1 MSFNLLT
8 NAKAFNNFIKET
20 LREMPMGDTAIIDI
34 PELIERLDNDFELY
48 TELLDLFIDDS
59 ASLIS
64 QIENA
69 INNRD
74 PEALRKTAHTL
85 KGAVANFS
93 APAAYKAASI
103 LEQIGINKELTNAG
117 AQFLKLKTEIDS
129 VIKEMK
135 KIAQKGS
142 F

>member
-1 MSFNLLT
+1 
-8 NAKAFNNFIKET
+8 
-20 LREMPMGDTAIIDI
+20 MGDTAIIDI
-34 PELIERLDNDFELY
+34 PELIARLDNDFELY
-48 TELLDLFIDDS
+48 MELLDLFINDS

-93 APAAYKAASI
+93 APGAYKAASI
-103 LEQIGINKELTNAG
+103 LEQTGINKELTNAG

-135 KIAQKGS
+135 KISQKGS